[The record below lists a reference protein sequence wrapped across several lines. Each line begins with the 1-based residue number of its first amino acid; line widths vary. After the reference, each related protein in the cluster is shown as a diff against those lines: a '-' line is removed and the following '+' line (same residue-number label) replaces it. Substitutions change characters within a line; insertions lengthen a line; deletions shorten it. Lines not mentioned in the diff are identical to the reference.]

1 MTKYQSISIII
12 PVFNEAKTIKNIL
25 DKVISAD
32 ALGLKKEIIVVDD
45 GSTDGT
51 RDVLK
56 KFRKAGVKKFYLNHN
71 QGKGAA
77 VRVGILHSSGDIIL
91 VQDADLEYD
100 PTDYPI
106 LILPFLLREVDAVFG
121 SRELNINKHSYVSY
135 FLGGKVVTII
145 TRLLFGGRLTDV
157 PTGYKLIRASLLK
170 KLPLKCKRFE
180 FCPELAG
187 HLLKRRARIV
197 EVPISYYP
205 RTIAEG
211 KKIKL
216 RDGIEAILTLLRER
230 IGL

>member
-12 PVFNEAKTIKNIL
+12 PVFNEAKTIKKIL
-25 DKVISAD
+25 NKVISAD
-32 ALGLKKEIIVVDD
+32 TLGLKKEIILVDD

-51 RDVLK
+51 STVLK
-56 KFRKAGVKKFYLNHN
+56 RIRRSDVKKIYHTVN
-71 QGKGAA
+71 QGKGSA
-77 VRVGILHSSGDIIL
+77 VRSGIAQATGDIVL

-106 LILPFLLREVDAVFG
+106 LILPFLLREVDSVFG

-135 FLGGKVVTII
+135 FLGGKLVTII
-145 TRLLFGGRLTDV
+145 TRLLYGGRLTDV
-157 PTGYKLIRASLLK
+157 PTGYKLVKTSLLK
-170 KLPLKCKRFE
+170 KLPLKCRRFE
-180 FCPELAG
+180 FCPELTG

-197 EVPISYYP
+197 EVPISYAP
-205 RTIAEG
+205 RTIKQG

-216 RDGIEAILTLLRER
+216 RDGAEAILTLLRVR